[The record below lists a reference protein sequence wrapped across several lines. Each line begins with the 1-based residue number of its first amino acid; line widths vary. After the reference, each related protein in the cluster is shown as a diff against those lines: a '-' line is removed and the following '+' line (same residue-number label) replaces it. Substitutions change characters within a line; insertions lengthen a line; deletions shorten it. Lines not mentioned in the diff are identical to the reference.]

1 MASRD
6 RTATFVRYRAEARST
21 HQLDGH
27 RWGGGGGRP
36 MDTELRAFNQADG
49 TLHAVTSHGGGGAQ
63 LPPRWVDVHEE
74 IREHLGSIDQLRE
87 RLTVLRQRL
96 LLPTFAEKVHE
107 EEEIDRLTGE
117 VTRLLQRCE
126 VKVRQLGEF
135 VHEPGIPGAER
146 TIRANVQKKYAM
158 EVQQVSAAFRR
169 EQRRYLDRLKAM
181 ESESATA
188 LVEVDSATGNGTAAA
203 VAPPWQQPPSP
214 RHEQVTAAYDP
225 GFSHRQLSVLRSA
238 EAHADERYQQVTR
251 ISRSIQDLAS
261 VVRDLATLVV
271 EQGTVLDRIDYNIQ
285 EADVYTERAVEHLR
299 QARRSQKR
307 GLLHYCTLCLAVAC
321 VLMFLL
327 LLLKLL

>member
-27 RWGGGGGRP
+27 RWGGGDRP
-36 MDTELRAFNQADG
+36 ADTELRAFNQADG
-49 TLHAVTSHGGGGAQ
+49 TLHAVASHGGGGAQ

-188 LVEVDSATGNGTAAA
+188 LVEVDSAAGNGAAAA
-203 VAPPWQQPPSP
+203 VAPPWQ
-214 RHEQVTAAYDP
+214 HEQATAAYDP

-238 EAHADERYQQVTR
+238 EVHADERYQQVTR